1 MKEMI
6 QRELLHPRSPLVGG
20 GGHGKAFIKQAHI
33 FFSHQKNARV
43 FTFQAAFTVD
53 CLENARCILF
63 DIAQTD
69 YSERCQQKAPKKGPL
84 VARTDFNLPLR
95 ALIHH
100 LSEGINKLGND

>member
-20 GGHGKAFIKQAHI
+20 KVKLSLNRHT

-43 FTFQAAFTVD
+43 FTFQAAFTID
-53 CLENARCILF
+53 CLENARCIFF

-84 VARTDFNLPLR
+84 VAQTDFNLPHVAPSFDLSSLR
-95 ALIHH
+95 GDKQTG
-100 LSEGINKLGND
+100 E